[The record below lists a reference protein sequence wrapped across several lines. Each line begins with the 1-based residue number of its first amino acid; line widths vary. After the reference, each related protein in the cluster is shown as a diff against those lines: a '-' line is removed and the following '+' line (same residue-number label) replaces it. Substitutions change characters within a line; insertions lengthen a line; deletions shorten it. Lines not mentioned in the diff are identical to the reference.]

1 MFNGF
6 VMPTMSRQQG
16 GNTSKVAL
24 KDRIYG
30 VGFTPNEPV
39 RLTTVAGHKIV
50 KAKIVNSL
58 RYDRLGNPFTKPVVV
73 LELEGTS
80 GYGLRTYWSNAPMG
94 TKVAE
99 RDLDVAKL
107 VEFSAS
113 QDGVLHCD
121 SNGEAIMYASD
132 EAPKARIT
140 ED

>member
-6 VMPTMSRQQG
+6 VMPTTSRQQG

-39 RLTTVAGHKIV
+39 KLTTVAGHKIV
-50 KAKIVNSL
+50 KAKIVNNL
-58 RYDRLGNPFTKPVVV
+58 CYDRLGNPFTRPVVV
-73 LELEGTS
+73 LGLEGTS
-80 GYGLRTYWSNAPMG
+80 GYGLRSYWSNAPTG

-99 RDLDVAKL
+99 RDLDVTKL

-113 QDGVLHCD
+113 QEGILHCD

>member
-1 MFNGF
+1 
-6 VMPTMSRQQG
+6 
-16 GNTSKVAL
+16 
-24 KDRIYG
+24 
-30 VGFTPNEPV
+30 
-39 RLTTVAGHKIV
+39 
-50 KAKIVNSL
+50 
-58 RYDRLGNPFTKPVVV
+58 
-73 LELEGTS
+73 
-80 GYGLRTYWSNAPMG
+80 MG

-121 SNGEAIMYASD
+121 NNGEAIMYASD

>member
-1 MFNGF
+1 MK
-6 VMPTMSRQQG
+6 TKI
-16 GNTSKVAL
+16 SKSIRGREL
-24 KDRIYG
+24 
-30 VGFTPNEPV
+30 
-39 RLTTVAGHKIV
+39 RLEADW
-50 KAKIVNSL
+50 SS
-58 RYDRLGNPFTKPVVV
+58 F
-73 LELEGTS
+73 
-80 GYGLRTYWSNAPMG
+80 WSNAPMG

-113 QDGVLHCD
+113 QDGILHCD

>member
-6 VMPTMSRQQG
+6 VMPTTSRQQG
-16 GNTSKVAL
+16 SNTSKVAL

-30 VGFTPNEPV
+30 VGFTPSEPV
-39 RLTTVAGHKIV
+39 KLTSIAGHKITH
-50 KAKIVNSL
+50 AKVVNKPSI
-58 RYDRLGNPFTKPVVV
+58 DRLGNPFTRPVVV

-80 GYGLRTYWSNAPMG
+80 GYGLRSFWSNAPMG

-121 SNGEAIMYASD
+121 SNGEAIMYTSD